1 MPHKLKGMIHIIDNR
16 NEKADFEITEDGY
29 GKWYAWNDKNDK
41 CIGCKYKYEAQEIKN
56 YPEDWDI

>member
-1 MPHKLKGMIHIIDNR
+1 MIHIIDNR